1 MKLSLL
7 ISFVLFTFTF
17 LLSCVKP
24 DVFLFLIV
32 FLQIETFG
40 EKQGGRMEEKVKG
53 RKQKRQIVFRRQ
65 T

>member
-7 ISFVLFTFTF
+7 ISFVLFTFI
-17 LLSCVKP
+17 LSCVKP
-24 DVFLFLIV
+24 DAFLFLIV

-40 EKQGGRMEEKVKG
+40 EKQGGRMEEKAKG